1 LIFTEGKNLQ
11 MIQTLDWTLC
21 SAANDDDVVSMQNE
35 EDSEKEERDASS
47 EGDCT
52 ERCRPGGGEHP
63 NKRL

>member
-1 LIFTEGKNLQ
+1 